1 MSDIST
7 QLSCEQ
13 CRRQVSEIL
22 ICPERPLGKCPFV
35 KQRSSRKH
43 EILLIGGMI
52 ALFVFSEWK
61 NGWWVLV
68 CLTTIG
74 IWAIFLVEVQLYN
87 AKLHIR
93 LQYTTIA
100 HIKISHKWTSRGKLL
115 PIHLE
120 PSQPLDYP
128 PSISAFAALPTE
140 ISYICVTESQVG
152 TIFRAAFIDLLV
164 KKCVEVYIF
173 QATILKRRCAPRIVD
188 DYIIVATQNTDRA
201 KGAGALEREI
211 LRALADWPNQ
221 SESKEWTHG
230 PPIYDLI
237 YATYKNLSASATKPL
252 IRFLAD
258 DAFVHGLGRG
268 EKVFLLRWYFEWNNP
283 AYTSRLRQEHKVTQ
297 VLSRQLVQTYSE
309 FSRTLDKEIVRAF
322 NSVNDA
328 NSGGGGGG

>member
-1 MSDIST
+1 M
-7 QLSCEQ
+7 
-13 CRRQVSEIL
+13 
-22 ICPERPLGKCPFV
+22 
-35 KQRSSRKH
+35 
-43 EILLIGGMI
+43 
-52 ALFVFSEWK
+52 
-61 NGWWVLV
+61 
-68 CLTTIG
+68 
-74 IWAIFLVEVQLYN
+74 
-87 AKLHIR
+87 
-93 LQYTTIA
+93 
-100 HIKISHKWTSRGKLL
+100 